1 MIDNHTAHDDDGKP
15 KIQIHPAAEIFPL
28 MSGEDFE
35 KLKADIEKRGM
46 LSRPAYLL
54 GQLLDGR
61 NRQRACEELGIE
73 FGRWRHDLADD
84 TETARSTPPEV
95 TEEPDDPA
103 RDIDLLYSPPH
114 PVAATELA
122 AGMLIDMDGQWVTI
136 AESSV
141 DGDQVIVD
149 WESAGDDSGTLIL
162 GTQEATTARK
172 PLDD

>member
-1 MIDNHTAHDDDGKP
+1 MASAGKKTSP
-15 KIQIHPAAEIFPL
+15 EWERI
-28 MSGEDFE
+28 
-35 KLKADIEKRGM
+35 
-46 LSRPAYLL
+46 L
-54 GQLLDGR
+54 G
-61 NRQRACEELGIE
+61 A
-73 FGRWRHDLADD
+73 DLADD

-103 RDIDLLYSPPH
+103 RDIDLLYSPAH

-149 WESAGDDSGTLIL
+149 WESAGEDSGTLML
-162 GTQEATTARK
+162 GAGEATAART
-172 PLDD
+172 PLDE